1 VGAWVGPAA
10 ESVEPHS
17 PQNLAPGELA
27 VPHAAQTTARAA
39 PHSPQNFR
47 PSSFSVPHRW
57 QRILAS
63 LASRGRSG

>member
-1 VGAWVGPAA
+1 
-10 ESVEPHS
+10 
-17 PQNLAPGELA
+17 

-63 LASRGRSG
+63 LASRGRPG